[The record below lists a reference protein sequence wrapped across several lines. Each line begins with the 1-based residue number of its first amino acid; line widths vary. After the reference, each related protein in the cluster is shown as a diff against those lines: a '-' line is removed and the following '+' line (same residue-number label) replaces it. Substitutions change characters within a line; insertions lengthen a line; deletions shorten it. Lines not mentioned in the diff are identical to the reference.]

1 MASGTIRV
9 ENVSKRFILQHDR
22 PRSFQEVFL
31 SWFHRRSGSRREVYW
46 ALRGVS
52 FAVDA
57 GEAVGVVGPNGA
69 GKSTLLRLV
78 GRILQPTSGKIAVHG
93 RVSAL
98 LELGAGFHPDLT
110 GRENVFLNSSV
121 LGLSRKETVRRFDEI
136 VEFAEI
142 GPFLDIPVKHYSSGM
157 AMRLGFAIATM
168 VDPDV
173 LLVDEVLA
181 VGDASFQRK
190 CLERINYLR
199 ERGVTILFVS
209 HDPGLV
215 RSICSRAI
223 WLENG
228 LVIADGSAE
237 AVVARYTDHTWQSEE
252 GEPSPVE
259 DEGRQW
265 GTGEVRIVDVRLL
278 NGDGQKR
285 QVFRTG
291 DPLVI
296 EMRYHA
302 ARRVERP
309 VFGIAIHRSDGVH
322 ITGPNTQFS
331 GLTIPAIESDGVV
344 RYEISRL
351 PLLEGKYELSVAA
364 RDWDDTTIYD
374 YHDRLYTFHVRAVNE
389 KYGMVSLEGM
399 WKWK

>member
-9 ENVSKRFILQHDR
+9 DNVSKRFILQHDR
-22 PRSFQEVFL
+22 PRSFQEAFL
-31 SWFHRRSGSRREVYW
+31 SSFHRRSGSRKEVYW

-52 FAVDA
+52 FAVNA

-78 GRILQPTSGKIAVHG
+78 GRILQPTAGKIAVHG

-190 CLERINYLR
+190 CLDRINHLR
-199 ERGVTILFVS
+199 ECGVTILFVS

-228 LVIADGSAE
+228 RVIADGSAE
-237 AVVARYTDHTWQSEE
+237 AVVARYTDRTWQSGES
-252 GEPSPVE
+252 EPSPVE
-259 DEGRQW
+259 EDGRQW
-265 GTGEVRIVDVRLL
+265 GSGEVRIVDVRLL
-278 NGDGQKR
+278 NGNGQR
-285 QVFRTG
+285 IHVFRTG

-296 EMRYHA
+296 EMRYRA
-302 ARRVERP
+302 SRRIERP
-309 VFGIAIHRSDGVH
+309 VFGLAIHRSDGVH

-331 GLTIPAIESDGVV
+331 GLTIPAIEGDGVV

-374 YHDRLYTFHVRAVNE
+374 YHDRLYTFHVRAVDE
-389 KYGMVSLEGM
+389 KYGMVCLEGV